1 MTIENN
7 LNSLNRTI
15 LNLNKVENNFYKCE
29 IVIRKNNCLNNSRNN
44 SIIKVYP
51 ERISKTKKLLYKNKD
66 ISKSKNSSIIPL
78 PERDKVYLFNLAID
92 ITKLKEELS
101 LGKIVLSTAFSL
113 FIEALAG
120 IGTTVMVS
128 YLSYKH

>member
-1 MTIENN
+1 MRLLFE
-7 LNSLNRTI
+7 
-15 LNLNKVENNFYKCE
+15 K
-29 IVIRKNNCLNNSRNN
+29 NCLNNFRNN
-44 SIIKVYP
+44 SILKVYS

-78 PERDKVYLFNLAID
+78 PKRDKVYLFNLAID
-92 ITKLKEELS
+92 ITKLKKELS

-113 FIEALAG
+113 FIKALAG
-120 IGTTVMVS
+120 LGTTVMVS